1 MFSKIFKYF
10 SIYFLKYSFRYRISN
25 AMIPSFLKPT
35 EAQKILLVGK
45 SINFLREVCRQ
56 PLSEFQIPSASHYGE
71 LENDLSFGSYW
82 SFCFKVNL

>member
-71 LENDLSFGSYW
+71 LENDLSFGSY
-82 SFCFKVNL
+82 